1 MAYVDQTARRPSLRI
16 GLAVG
21 ILHLG
26 VGAALLTT
34 FAGGAITTVIHR
46 ALDANDWTY
55 VPPPPPRP
63 VPEPKVPP
71 RSAPTHIDTT
81 PPLTPKLGPATPL
94 EPVAPFTLPPIGD
107 GPLVSPSG
115 GPATLPTP
123 EPLPSAKA
131 APQRAIPRGNPGD
144 WVSRN
149 DYPGQAVREGW
160 EGVTR
165 FRLTI
170 GRDGRVA
177 DCAVTGS
184 SGHDLLDATACARIR
199 SRARFS
205 IATDET
211 GAATTG
217 VYLGSIRWQLD
228 E

>member
-21 ILHLG
+21 VLHLG

-55 VPPPPPRP
+55 VPPPPPGLCP
-63 VPEPKVPP
+63 NQ
-71 RSAPTHIDTT
+71 SAAAQRASACRHT

-123 EPLPSAKA
+123 EPLPSARPPRS
-131 APQRAIPRGNPGD
+131 APSAGNPGD